1 MKRDYTKGM
10 NVMKI
15 KAAEKST
22 RILALIA
29 AVITDR
35 IGSFINFGERTVS
48 DWRV

>member
-15 KAAEKST
+15 KAAEKSA

-35 IGSFINFGERTVS
+35 IGSFINF
-48 DWRV
+48 WRENRE

>member
-22 RILALIA
+22 RILVLIA

-35 IGSFINFGERTVS
+35 IGSFINF
-48 DWRV
+48 WRENRE

>member
-10 NVMKI
+10 NIMKI
-15 KAAEKST
+15 KVAEKST

-35 IGSFINFGERTVS
+35 IGSFINF
-48 DWRV
+48 WRENRE